1 MKKLI
6 ALLCTL
12 CMIATMAPVAVMA
25 EDAVVINS
33 WDGSAAPVLAD
44 NGFEITP
51 KTMVDLQFPTDGMG
65 GNYGP
70 YMQFSTVA
78 DEVSR
83 DEALL
88 HTNGKLAFDKQ
99 YVAFNLNV
107 YGKALKDMYSR
118 YTGIVKPY
126 VAGDINTYLTDNAW
140 NNVFV
145 VFNSQTMTS
154 DLYVNGKYISTQN
167 FYEYVEKLGEK
178 EGIETTVDREN
189 NKWTFLAEGAEK
201 PDEGT
206 FKLTDV
212 RFRFVR
218 HSTNA
223 YNWSIDDLCVVT
235 SDSAIAPPTGAAITA
250 GSDVSVNEADKL
262 IKINS
267 ATANI
272 SAPGAMILINGDAG
286 SEVKEGDEV
295 VVITS
300 TPYGNLY
307 SATYT
312 VVPMTAASVS
322 VYDASALKKDFYTD
336 AQGSKLADLD
346 DVWKVAN
353 INEGIKA
360 GVTEPLGGKADD
372 GYLQFSGFGELSI
385 SGQNKYN
392 TRYFALSIN
401 VYGQNLRDI
410 WSRLASSSNKVS
422 LVAEGYKPGGHLTS
436 SLMADV
442 WNNVFFVFDSQTKVT
457 KTYINGKYFKSAN
470 LYNTVEK
477 ALGGTADR
485 TAGTATANEANINAD
500 YMNLKNDI
508 RFLFPTDTTVSLDDI
523 ALLYA
528 DYEPAPAPM
537 TEIAV
542 EGAKVSGNNIFMD
555 EGAETATITAEGAT
569 VLVDS
574 GEGYA
579 EGNEIKADDKVLII
593 NETPYGDIYQ
603 NYIVT
608 TPVYGSYEAFGKPD
622 AKWSYAA
629 GVLTVYGSG
638 EMPAVADSGETG
650 YANRPWQEYA
660 DDITKVVVEEG
671 ITKIAPKSFMLLSNL
686 REVSIPGT
694 ASTVGG
700 YAFQGCGKLDNVVF
714 PEGVVSI
721 EQHVFHSANAVKT
734 ITLPS
739 TFGAGA
745 AAVFN
750 SKANT
755 IATINV
761 PWYGTK
767 AIAWAENYKAT
778 KNADAV
784 INVSDDCKEGYLAD
798 TDGVEKA
805 FKWEIVPETGTLTIG
820 KTDVESNGKIQT
832 FTDHVPGKPV
842 ELLAPWH
849 YVALNG
855 KITSIVVGEGIKHIP
870 SQVLR
875 ENGAYTTVT
884 LPSTLTTASSFVFNA
899 AKVSEL
905 YIKEGANFSGAH
917 MINDNGDVQKI
928 IFPSTMTPHKELIR
942 DFTFGTR
949 KNMKDKD
956 IVIVAPY
963 ASPAYAWAQERYAE
977 AVAGVA
983 GEYNGI
989 APENLTIKASY
1000 EITGNSDGVVTVA
1013 NNTGYAVDSVYVIVA
1028 YYDDA
1033 ECTKLSTVKISEAQT
1048 LADAV
1053 NEISIEAVDGK
1064 IAKAFLSNGLL
1075 QIKPMAAVYAE

>member
-33 WDGSAAPVLAD
+33 WDGSVAPVLAD

-88 HTNGKLAFDKQ
+88 HTSGKLAFDTQ

-126 VAGDINTYLTDNAW
+126 VAGDISTYLTDNAW

-167 FYEYVEKLGEK
+167 FYEYVEKLGEN

-189 NKWTFLAEGAEK
+189 NKWTFLAEGAEN

-218 HSTNA
+218 HSANV

-336 AQGSKLADLD
+336 ATGSKLADLD
-346 DVWKVAN
+346 DRWKAAN

-360 GVTEPLGGKADD
+360 GVTEPLGGKVND
-372 GYLQFSGFGELSI
+372 GYLQFSGSGEFNIFGAN
-385 SGQNKYN
+385 QYT
-392 TRYFALSIN
+392 TRYLAASIN

-410 WSRLASSSNKVS
+410 WVRLGDGKNKVS
-422 LVAEGYKPGGHLTS
+422 LVAEGNKIGGHLTNA
-436 SLMADV
+436 LVEDV
-442 WNNVFFVFDSQTKVT
+442 WNNVFFVFDSQTKIA
-457 KTYINGKYFKSAN
+457 KTYVNGSFFKSAN
-470 LYNTVEK
+470 LYNSVET
-477 ALGGTADR
+477 ALGGTVDK
-485 TAGTATANEANINAD
+485 TAGTAAANGVNINAD
-500 YMNLKNDI
+500 YMNLKNDL
-508 RFLFPTDTTVSLDDI
+508 RFLFKVDTTINIDDI
-523 ALLYA
+523 AVLYA
-528 DYEPAPAPM
+528 DYEPVPAANAEFAL
-537 TEIAV
+537 T
-542 EGAKVSGNNIFMD
+542 GAKANGSYIFMD
-555 EGAETATITAEGAT
+555 EGVETATIEAEGINI
-569 VLVDS
+569 LVDS

-579 EGNEIKADDKVLII
+579 EGAEIKAGDKVLVV
-593 NETPYGDIYQ
+593 NDTPYGDIYQ
-603 NYIVT
+603 TYIVT
-608 TPVYGSYEAFGKPD
+608 TPVYGTYEVFGKPD
-622 AKWSYAA
+622 VKWSYAS
-629 GVLTVYGSG
+629 GVLTIYGKG
-638 EMPAVADSGETG
+638 DLPDVTDAGETG

-660 DDITKVVVEEG
+660 ASIEKLVIEPG
-671 ITKIAPKSFMLLSNL
+671 INKIGAKSFMLLANL
-686 REVSIPGT
+686 GEVSISGT
-694 ASTVGG
+694 VSKIGG
-700 YAFQGCGKLDNVVF
+700 YAFQSCGKLDNVVI
-714 PEGVVSI
+714 PEGVVTI
-721 EQHVFHSANAVKT
+721 EQHIFHSANNVKT

-739 TFGAGA
+739 TFNVGAT
-745 AAVFN
+745 AVLN

-761 PWYGTK
+761 PWYGAK

-778 KNADAV
+778 KNPDAV
-784 INVSDDCKEGYLAD
+784 INVYGDKEGYLAD
-798 TDGVEKA
+798 NEGVENA
-805 FKWEIVPETGTLTIG
+805 FKWELNPETGVLTVA
-820 KTDVESNGKIQT
+820 KTDVESNGKIQI
-832 FTDHVPGKPV
+832 FDDRMPGSEIEV
-842 ELLAPWH
+842 LAPW
-849 YVALNG
+849 YYQGAAG
-855 KITSIVVGEGIKHIP
+855 KISEVVIEEGITHIP
-870 SQVLR
+870 GQVLR
-875 ENGAYTTVT
+875 SNSIYAKVT
-884 LPSTLTTASSFVFNA
+884 FPSTLASAGSYVFNA

-905 YIKEGANFSGAH
+905 YIKEGASLKGVQV
-917 MINDNGDVQKI
+917 INDNSDIEKLI
-928 IFPSTMTPHKELIR
+928 LPSTMPVAEDLIR

-949 KNMKDKD
+949 NGMSTKD

-963 ASPAYAWAQERYAE
+963 ASPAYAWAQARYAQ
-977 AVAGVA
+977 AQAA
-983 GEYNGI
+983 GEGYTGMP
-989 APENLTIKASY
+989 AENMTIVTSY

-1064 IAKAFLSNGLL
+1064 TAKTFLSNGLL